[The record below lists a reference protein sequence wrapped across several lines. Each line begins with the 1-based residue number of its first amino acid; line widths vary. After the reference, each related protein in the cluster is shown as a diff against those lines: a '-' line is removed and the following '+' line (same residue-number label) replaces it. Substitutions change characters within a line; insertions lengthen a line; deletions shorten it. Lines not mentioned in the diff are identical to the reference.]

1 MDHKLLLNFAMQA
14 GEIMLRSGAET
25 YRVEDTIMRILSVY
39 DFESIEVFVT
49 PTGIIATIDDKNI
62 EMTTKLKRINSRTIR
77 LDKVALVNDLSRKYV
92 LGKIS
97 LQDAIEELKKIDK
110 ISPYQPLILISV
122 TGLTSA
128 FFTIV
133 FGGNYK
139 DFLISLS
146 IGIILGIIQRLF
158 INLQLSRFLADML
171 GGFLVGFLA
180 LLLTSIIPS
189 INFDNIIIGSIMP
202 MVPGV
207 AITNAIR
214 DTIEGNLLSGI
225 SRGVE
230 AFFVAISIATG
241 VAIALKVWL
250 PF

>member
-1 MDHKLLLNFAMQA
+1 
-14 GEIMLRSGAET
+14 
-25 YRVEDTIMRILSVY
+25 
-39 DFESIEVFVT
+39 
-49 PTGIIATIDDKNI
+49 
-62 EMTTKLKRINSRTIR
+62 
-77 LDKVALVNDLSRKYV
+77 
-92 LGKIS
+92 
-97 LQDAIEELKKIDK
+97 
-110 ISPYQPLILISV
+110 
-122 TGLTSA
+122 
-128 FFTIV
+128 
-133 FGGNYK
+133 
-139 DFLISLS
+139 
-146 IGIILGIIQRLF
+146 
-158 INLQLSRFLADML
+158 ML

-189 INFDNIIIGSIMP
+189 TNFDNIIIGSIMP